1 MMSRVVTVTLNPAL
15 DKNTSVR
22 QLVAERKLKC
32 HPPRREPGGGGVNVA
47 RAIRRLDGEA
57 TALWSRGGASGEM
70 FEQLLGEEEIP
81 QRAIPIDE
89 PTRENFIV
97 YEETSQQQYRF
108 GMPGPQL
115 TQRDLARWLEA
126 IDALDPPPD
135 YLVASGSLP
144 RGVPSDFYTTMRA
157 HLPDACRFVVDSR
170 GEALRA
176 VAEAGVYLI
185 KPNLRELEALV
196 DEPSQN
202 DVALRQRARAIIA
215 NGGAEVI
222 VVSLGSA
229 GALLVTAEQAEHLR
243 SPTVPIRSKV
253 GAGDSM
259 LAGIVHSLAGGRSVR
274 ESVAYGVAAGAA
286 AVMTPGTELCRL
298 SDVERLHGQMAAE
311 TTFAKT

>member
-32 HPPRREPGGGGVNVA
+32 DPPRREPGGGGVNVA
-47 RAIRRLDGEA
+47 RAIRRLGGEA
-57 TALWSRGGASGEM
+57 TALWSRGAASGEM

-157 HLPDACRFVVDSR
+157 HLPDACRFVV
-170 GEALRA
+170 
-176 VAEAGVYLI
+176 
-185 KPNLRELEALV
+185 
-196 DEPSQN
+196 
-202 DVALRQRARAIIA
+202 
-215 NGGAEVI
+215 
-222 VVSLGSA
+222 
-229 GALLVTAEQAEHLR
+229 
-243 SPTVPIRSKV
+243 
-253 GAGDSM
+253 AGDSM

>member
-1 MMSRVVTVTLNPAL
+1 
-15 DKNTSVR
+15 
-22 QLVAERKLKC
+22 
-32 HPPRREPGGGGVNVA
+32 
-47 RAIRRLDGEA
+47 
-57 TALWSRGGASGEM
+57 M
-70 FEQLLGEEEIP
+70 FELLLGEEEIP

-97 YEETSQQQYRF
+97 YEDTSQRQYRF

-126 IDALDPPPD
+126 IDTLDPPPD
-135 YLVASGSLP
+135 YLVVSGSLP
-144 RGVPSDFYTTMRA
+144 PGVPSDLYATMRA
-157 HLPDACRFVVDSR
+157 TLPDACRFIVDSR
-170 GEALRA
+170 GAALRA
-176 VAEAGVYLI
+176 VVETGVYLI

-215 NGGAEVI
+215 NGGAEIV

-229 GALLVTAEQAEHLR
+229 GALLVTAEQTEHLR

-259 LAGIVHSLAGGRSVR
+259 LAGIVHSLAAGRSVQ
-274 ESVAYGVAAGAA
+274 ESATYGVAAGAA
-286 AVMTPGTELCRL
+286 AVMTPGTELCRPN
-298 SDVERLHGQMAAE
+298 DVETLHGQMLAEEPVAASGR
-311 TTFAKT
+311 AAALP